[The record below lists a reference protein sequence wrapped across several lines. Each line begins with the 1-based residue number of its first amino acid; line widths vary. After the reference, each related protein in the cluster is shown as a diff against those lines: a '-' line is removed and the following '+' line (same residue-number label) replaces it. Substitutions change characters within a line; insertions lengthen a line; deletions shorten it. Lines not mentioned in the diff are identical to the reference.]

1 MHELLMVIDW
11 LVNGAGLWHAV
22 LGVLVAA
29 FFAWVMR
36 LGKRLR
42 SIEASQTS
50 IEKSQAATANHLD
63 TTTTGGI
70 TDVIAA
76 IDRNTAQTKKNGV
89 S

>member
-1 MHELLMVIDW
+1 MHELLMSIDW

-50 IEKSQAATANHLD
+50 IEASQAATANHLN
-63 TTTTGGI
+63 TATEGGLA
-70 TDVIAA
+70 DVVAA
-76 IDRNTAQTKKNGV
+76 INKNTKKNGV
-89 S
+89 Q

>member
-1 MHELLMVIDW
+1 MHELLLIIDW
-11 LVNGAGLWHAV
+11 LVNDAGLWHAV

-50 IEKSQAATANHLD
+50 IEKSQAATANHLN
-63 TTTTGGI
+63 TATEGGLA
-70 TDVIAA
+70 DVVAA
-76 IDRNTAQTKKNGV
+76 INKNTKKNGV
-89 S
+89 Q